1 MKSTEQ
7 VIELLQ
13 AHNHHYPNGGYS
25 AFLEEALELVSEESS
40 E

>member
-1 MKSTEQ
+1 MNSTDQ

-25 AFLEEALELVSEESS
+25 AFLDEALELVSEDEA